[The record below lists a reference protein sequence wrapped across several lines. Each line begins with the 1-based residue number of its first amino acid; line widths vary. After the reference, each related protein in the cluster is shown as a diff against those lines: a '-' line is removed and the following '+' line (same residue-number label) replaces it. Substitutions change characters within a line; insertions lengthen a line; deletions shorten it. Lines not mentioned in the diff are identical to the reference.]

1 MKQEEL
7 DRFLRDCYLEL
18 RYITVHKVGSC
29 GIEFVEIEDAPRD
42 IINIEEIIFY
52 LSYKNEELN
61 NTILDFSVQ
70 KWVKSKRESGIEVI
84 TFNNKTANERK
95 DAAFF
100 YSLFVE

>member
-1 MKQEEL
+1 ML
-7 DRFLRDCYLEL
+7 
-18 RYITVHKVGSC
+18 
-29 GIEFVEIEDAPRD
+29 
-42 IINIEEIIFY
+42 
-52 LSYKNEELN
+52 EELN

-84 TFNNKTANERK
+84 TFNNKIANERK